1 MNSRKSTLFRT
12 NKIERGN
19 KFIRKI
25 KFLIQKIKMRIYAD
39 ELFSRG
45 GAGSGVFLKRL
56 YSAMGNILVNLNVS
70 TLNSLEFPSIQPEH
84 NLYNL
89 IMYSIAILLFIT
101 EDAQSSAFLHTVS
114 IVTWSFKS
122 SLLLFNGKTYTG
134 SVLLLIQSATL
145 SSSSSKLWCG
155 WCP

>member
-56 YSAMGNILVNLNVS
+56 YSAMGNILVNLKAS
-70 TLNSLEFPSIQPEH
+70 TLNSLEFPSVQPEH

-89 IMYSIAILLFIT
+89 IM
-101 EDAQSSAFLHTVS
+101 
-114 IVTWSFKS
+114 
-122 SLLLFNGKTYTG
+122 
-134 SVLLLIQSATL
+134 
-145 SSSSSKLWCG
+145 
-155 WCP
+155 